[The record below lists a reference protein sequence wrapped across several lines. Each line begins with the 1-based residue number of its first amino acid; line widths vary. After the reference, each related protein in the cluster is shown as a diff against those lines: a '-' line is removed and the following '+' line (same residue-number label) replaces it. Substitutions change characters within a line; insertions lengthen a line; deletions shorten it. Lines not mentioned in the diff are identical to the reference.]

1 MIKNFSLKED
11 EKNIQ
16 TEPNYKTRYNSIDKI
31 NFRKKNE
38 NSKKIHQKNKTLI
51 NIHKIFTKNKP
62 SITSQYKF
70 PFTKLISEKSSG
82 SIRSKES
89 RYSYYNL
96 KSEEPNEKEKII
108 ADIFRIQNELYEQNE
123 ELTEYRNYYN
133 KLKEQNL
140 TFKVIMER
148 ILNLPEED
156 KICDDT
162 DNNDE
167 NKINEIE
174 NNYNEIRLYNDYT
187 KKESKSQQ
195 KKNHRQIYMLKKQI
209 GDYNKSIEKKDKILK
224 ETKHGKKINNFISIN
239 VLINKK
245 NKELENLISNS
256 QKLQYSQY
264 DIDGKIDFLYYSIK
278 SLREFN
284 SKLEER
290 LEMNEKNIIDNENE
304 NNENLK
310 DIEDYNNKID
320 KLEVE
325 LEIIEEEKQT
335 KRDELNKILDIY
347 EKDEKIKKEKEL
359 LYKKL
364 ENIINKI
371 NYMKKTLEK
380 NKSKISQY
388 EYENGEL
395 LNEICAIIEEKH
407 KLNEKIKIIQKYKQ
421 NLKILEK
428 EKQKINEELK
438 KIKEEYK
445 NILLKKMEDDEKTKK
460 EIEEFEKAKINLI
473 NKINELNIELRE
485 KTKKNNIIEEE
496 LTKVNEEYNN
506 ALKEQKMNH

>member
-38 NSKKIHQKNKTLI
+38 KSKKIHQKNKTLI
-51 NIHKIFTKNKP
+51 NIHKIFTYNKP

-108 ADIFRIQNELYEQNE
+108 ADIFRIQNELYVQNE

-133 KLKEQNL
+133 KLTEQNL

-148 ILNLPEED
+148 LLNMPEED
-156 KICDDT
+156 KVYNNDT

-167 NKINEIE
+167 NETKELENFYIN
-174 NNYNEIRLYNDYT
+174 NYT
-187 KKESKSQQ
+187 KKESKSQ
-195 KKNHRQIYMLKKQI
+195 KKKKQRQIYMLKKQI
-209 GDYNKSIEKKDKILK
+209 GDYDKSIEKKDKILK
-224 ETKHGKKINNFISIN
+224 ETKHGRKIGNFISIN

-284 SKLEER
+284 AKLEER
-290 LEMNEKNIIDNENE
+290 LEMNEKDLIYNENE
-304 NNENLK
+304 YNEYLK
-310 DIEDYNNKID
+310 EIEDYNEKID
-320 KLEVE
+320 KLEAQ
-325 LEIIEEEKQT
+325 LEILEEDKQA
-335 KRDELNKILDIY
+335 KRYELNKILDIY
-347 EKDEKIKKEKEL
+347 EKDEEIKKEKEL

-364 ENIINKI
+364 DIIINKI
-371 NYMKKTLEK
+371 NNMKKTLEK

-407 KLNEKIKIIQKYKQ
+407 KLNEKIKIIQKNKQ
-421 NLKILEK
+421 NLKNLEDK
-428 EKQKINEELK
+428 KKKINEELK
-438 KIKEEYK
+438 KNREEYK
-445 NILLKKMEDDEKTKK
+445 KILLKKLEDDEKTKK

-473 NKINELNIELRE
+473 NKINELNTELRE
-485 KTKKNNIIEEE
+485 KTKKNNTIEEE

-506 ALKEQKMNH
+506 ALKEHNLNH

>member
-16 TEPNYKTRYNSIDKI
+16 TEPNFRAKFNSIDKV
-31 NFRKKNE
+31 NFRKKYESSN
-38 NSKKIHQKNKTLI
+38 KIRQKNKTLI
-51 NIHKIFTKNKP
+51 NIHKVFSKNQP
-62 SITSQYKF
+62 SITSQYQF
-70 PFTKLISEKSSG
+70 PFIKLISEKSSG
-82 SIRSKES
+82 SIRTKES
-89 RYSYYNL
+89 RYSHYSI
-96 KSEEPNEKEKII
+96 KADEPNEKEKII
-108 ADIFRIQNELYEQNE
+108 ADIFRIQNELYEKNE

-148 ILNLPEED
+148 LLNIPEDE
-156 KICDDT
+156 KIYEDT
-162 DNNDE
+162 DNNDD
-167 NKINEIE
+167 NNTKEIE
-174 NNYNEIRLYNDYT
+174 NNYNEIRISDDYY
-187 KKESKSQQ
+187 KKVSKSQ
-195 KKNHRQIYMLKKQI
+195 KKKHRQIYMLKKQI
-209 GDYNKSIEKKDKILK
+209 GDYDKSIEKKDKILRQ
-224 ETKHGKKINNFISIN
+224 TKHGKKINNFISIN

-284 SKLEER
+284 AKLEER
-290 LEMNEKNIIDNENE
+290 LEMNEHNLIYNENE
-304 NNENLK
+304 HNENLK
-310 DIEDYNNKID
+310 EIEEYNDKID

-325 LEIIEEEKQT
+325 LEILEEDKQA
-335 KRDELNKILDIY
+335 KREELMKILDIY
-347 EKDEKIKKEKEL
+347 ERNEKSKKEQEL

-371 NYMKKTLEK
+371 NNMKKTLEK

-388 EYENGEL
+388 EYDTGEL
-395 LNEICAIIEEKH
+395 LNEICSLIEEKN
-407 KLNEKIKIIQKYKQ
+407 KLNEKIKIIQKNKQ
-421 NLKILEK
+421 SFKNLEK
-428 EKQKINEELK
+428 EKQKINEEIK
-438 KIKEEYK
+438 KNKEEYK
-445 NILLKKMEDDEKTKK
+445 KILLKKMEDDEKTKK

-473 NKINELNIELRE
+473 NKINELNKELRE
-485 KTKKNNIIEEE
+485 KTQKNNTIEEE

-506 ALKEQKMNH
+506 ALKEQNLNH

>member
-1 MIKNFSLKED
+1 MIKNFRLKED

-16 TEPNYKTRYNSIDKI
+16 TEPNYKTRYNSIDKV
-31 NFRKKNE
+31 NFRKKYE
-38 NSKKIHQKNKTLI
+38 SSKKIRQKNKTLI
-51 NIHKIFTKNKP
+51 NIHKVFMKNQQ
-62 SITSQYKF
+62 SITSQYKS
-70 PFTKLISEKSSG
+70 PFLKLISEKSSG

-89 RYSYYNL
+89 RYSYHNINTD
-96 KSEEPNEKEKII
+96 EANEKEKII
-108 ADIFRIQNELYEQNE
+108 VDIFRIQSKLYERNE

-140 TFKVIMER
+140 TFKYIIEK
-148 ILNLPEED
+148 ILNLPEEEKTYD
-156 KICDDT
+156 EAYNSD
-162 DNNDE
+162 DNNKKEID
-167 NKINEIE
+167 NK
-174 NNYNEIRLYNDYT
+174 YNEIRMNSEDN
-187 KKESKSQQ
+187 KKESKSQK
-195 KKNHRQIYMLKKQI
+195 KKNRQIYMLKKQI

-224 ETKHGKKINNFISIN
+224 ETKHGKKIGNFISMN

-245 NKELENLISNS
+245 NKELEDLISNS

-290 LEMNEKNIIDNENE
+290 LEMNKNNLKYYENE
-304 NNENLK
+304 HSQNLK
-310 DIEDYNNKID
+310 DIEEYNEKID

-325 LEIIEEEKQT
+325 LEILEEDKQA

-347 EKDEKIKKEKEL
+347 EKKEKFKKEKEL
-359 LYKKL
+359 LYKNL
-364 ENIINKI
+364 DIIINKI
-371 NYMKKTLEK
+371 NNMKKTLEK

-395 LNEICAIIEEKH
+395 LNDICSLIEEKK
-407 KLNEKIKIIQKYKQ
+407 KLNEKLKIIQKNKQ

-428 EKQKINEELK
+428 EKQKINEE
-438 KIKEEYK
+438 IKVNKQEYK
-445 NILLKKMEDDEKTKK
+445 NLLLKKMEDDEKIKK

-473 NKINELNIELRE
+473 NKINELNAELRE
-485 KTKKNNIIEEE
+485 KTKKNNTIEEE

-506 ALKEQKMNH
+506 ALKEQNKKP

>member
-51 NIHKIFTKNKP
+51 NIHKISTYNKP

-108 ADIFRIQNELYEQNE
+108 ADIFRIQNELYVQNE

-133 KLKEQNL
+133 KLTEQNL

-148 ILNLPEED
+148 LLNMPEED
-156 KICDDT
+156 KVYNNDT

-167 NKINEIE
+167 NETKELENFYIN
-174 NNYNEIRLYNDYT
+174 NYT
-187 KKESKSQQ
+187 KKESKSQ
-195 KKNHRQIYMLKKQI
+195 KKKKQRQIYMLKKQI
-209 GDYNKSIEKKDKILK
+209 GDYDKSIEKKDKILK
-224 ETKHGKKINNFISIN
+224 ETKHGRKIGNFISIN

-284 SKLEER
+284 AKLEER
-290 LEMNEKNIIDNENE
+290 LEMNEKDLIYNENE
-304 NNENLK
+304 YNEYLK
-310 DIEDYNNKID
+310 EIEDYNEKID
-320 KLEVE
+320 KLEAQ
-325 LEIIEEEKQT
+325 LEILEEDKQA
-335 KRDELNKILDIY
+335 KRYELNKILDIY
-347 EKDEKIKKEKEL
+347 EKDEEIKKEKEL

-364 ENIINKI
+364 DIIINKI
-371 NYMKKTLEK
+371 NNMKKTLEK
-380 NKSKISQY
+380 NKSKINQY

-407 KLNEKIKIIQKYKQ
+407 KLNEKIKIIQKNKQ
-421 NLKILEK
+421 NLKNLEDK
-428 EKQKINEELK
+428 KKKINEELK
-438 KIKEEYK
+438 KNREEYK
-445 NILLKKMEDDEKTKK
+445 KILLKKLEDDEKTKK

-473 NKINELNIELRE
+473 NKINELNTELRE
-485 KTKKNNIIEEE
+485 KTKKNNTIEEE
-496 LTKVNEEYNN
+496 LTKVNEEDR
-506 ALKEQKMNH
+506 LEELRVGK